1 MDLRRPLTARY
12 ASGIATGGFFQGV
25 LWLLPPITWLYL
37 GRIRGGESGPARHAG
52 PSKEQIER
60 ESRHSSTS
68 GSRMRD
74 GLRDPVRREE
84 EGAAGLCMALSP
96 AKAEARGWARI
107 AELTA
112 HVQQSQSALAT
123 VDYSESAVV

>member
-1 MDLRRPLTARY
+1 M
-12 ASGIATGGFFQGV
+12 
-25 LWLLPPITWLYL
+25 
-37 GRIRGGESGPARHAG
+37 RG
-52 PSKEQIER
+52 
-60 ESRHSSTS
+60 
-68 GSRMRD
+68 